1 MDFLLKVASVANTT
15 SVNPNDMTKILVN
28 SSITFFINGKP
39 TFSNDP
45 MRLPR
50 N

>member
-1 MDFLLKVASVANTT
+1 MDFLLKAASVANTT
-15 SVNPNDMTKILVN
+15 SVNPNDMTKILGN
-28 SSITFFINGKP
+28 SPIKFFINGKP
-39 TFSNDP
+39 TFINGA